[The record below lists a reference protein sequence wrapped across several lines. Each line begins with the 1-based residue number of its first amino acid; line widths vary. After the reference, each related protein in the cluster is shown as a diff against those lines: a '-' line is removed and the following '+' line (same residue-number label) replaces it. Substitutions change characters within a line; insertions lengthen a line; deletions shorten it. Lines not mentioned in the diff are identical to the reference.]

1 MLPKTQI
8 LTLPNQKG
16 VGEKVTILPNKKK
29 CGGKTK
35 HQKGTRIMTTFI
47 SIIITALLVKL
58 AYNWCK
64 NHLDDDVEGFAD

>member
-1 MLPKTQI
+1 M
-8 LTLPNQKG
+8 
-16 VGEKVTILPNKKK
+16 V
-29 CGGKTK
+29 
-35 HQKGTRIMTTFI
+35 TFI